1 MKKKWIYIEPFVFIW
16 QDNTHYLFYNSLN
29 GKKAFFQQNDT
40 INPIVQSLSIEKN
53 TYCIQLEEDIENKK
67 DIVDFIRRLASNQL
81 GNLVI
86 CSDNER
92 PVNIPPKLNLEKSV
106 DNPKYNNEYYDEL
119 ILGNI
124 NELTI
129 QVSGECNFN
138 WNTCDEYHLQLIHC
152 CKSGHFLT
160 KSNLENLVMQIKHL
174 NLQKVNITGGNI
186 LALWDFEFIVD
197 IFSTANV
204 LKIYNVHY
212 KQINSGRIQFILD
225 KDKTSLIRISVHC
238 DDIDKT
244 DLLKQIEIMG
254 KYRSR
259 ILWSFV
265 VSSEKELE
273 FCYSVLD
280 QCKSIKNEIKPFYN
294 KDNEEFIKEFVFID
308 NEDIQNINPNKKQI
322 FANQV
327 LNRNY
332 FGKITILANGKI
344 FDNINFKV
352 AGNIDDC
359 LEDVIHKIITEGRSL
374 RWIRSN
380 DICDNC
386 LYKLICPPPSNLE
399 LVMKSKVICQTPKSY
414 KSA

>member
-138 WNTCDEYHLQLIHC
+138 CNTCDEYHLQLIHC

-160 KSNLENLVMQIKHL
+160 KSNL
-174 NLQKVNITGGNI
+174 
-186 LALWDFEFIVD
+186 
-197 IFSTANV
+197 
-204 LKIYNVHY
+204 
-212 KQINSGRIQFILD
+212 
-225 KDKTSLIRISVHC
+225 
-238 DDIDKT
+238 
-244 DLLKQIEIMG
+244 
-254 KYRSR
+254 
-259 ILWSFV
+259 
-265 VSSEKELE
+265 
-273 FCYSVLD
+273 
-280 QCKSIKNEIKPFYN
+280 
-294 KDNEEFIKEFVFID
+294 
-308 NEDIQNINPNKKQI
+308 
-322 FANQV
+322 
-327 LNRNY
+327 
-332 FGKITILANGKI
+332 
-344 FDNINFKV
+344 
-352 AGNIDDC
+352 
-359 LEDVIHKIITEGRSL
+359 
-374 RWIRSN
+374 
-380 DICDNC
+380 
-386 LYKLICPPPSNLE
+386 
-399 LVMKSKVICQTPKSY
+399 
-414 KSA
+414 